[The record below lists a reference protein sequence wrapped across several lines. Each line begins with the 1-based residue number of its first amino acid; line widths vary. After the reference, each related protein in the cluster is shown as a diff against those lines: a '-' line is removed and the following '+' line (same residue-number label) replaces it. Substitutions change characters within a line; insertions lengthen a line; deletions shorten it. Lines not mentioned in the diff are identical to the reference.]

1 MAEAAPARANKG
13 VKSGELICSVCSA
26 QNMSHT
32 LVSTCTVN
40 IQILQTCTYSIKGTL
55 AYKRH
60 PFLINVALI
69 YTHYGA
75 IASLCIKNTLT
86 EGNLSSEGTVSGSA
100 SEISQKLY
108 TYIFTYIASL
118 GVTDTL

>member
-1 MAEAAPARANKG
+1 M
-13 VKSGELICSVCSA
+13 
-26 QNMSHT
+26 
-32 LVSTCTVN
+32 
-40 IQILQTCTYSIKGTL
+40 
-55 AYKRH
+55 
-60 PFLINVALI
+60 NVALT

-108 TYIFTYIASL
+108 IRIYVYSVLRRNRYPMTRQVDVYGAL
-118 GVTDTL
+118 RGQKGAGEQDV